1 MSMEEQSKTLKI
13 ESLLVN
19 TGSVPHEIEID
30 PENQPG
36 AMLTVW
42 LKEMSFIDMQQAVKE
57 FISFDANTGEV
68 EMDLASYWRYM
79 FMTCID
85 KTEPSMSKTQLLALR
100 PEVAIHIST
109 LLPQPQDMVVDPLAS
124 GTGE

>member
-1 MSMEEQSKTLKI
+1 MEEQNKTLKI

-19 TGSVPHEIEID
+19 TGSTPHEIEID

-85 KTEPSMSKTQLLALR
+85 KTEPSISKTQLLALR

>member
-1 MSMEEQSKTLKI
+1 MEEQNKALKI

-19 TGSVPHEIEID
+19 TGSTPHEIEID

-85 KTEPSMSKTQLLALR
+85 KTEPSISKTQLLALR

>member
-1 MSMEEQSKTLKI
+1 MEEQSKTLKI